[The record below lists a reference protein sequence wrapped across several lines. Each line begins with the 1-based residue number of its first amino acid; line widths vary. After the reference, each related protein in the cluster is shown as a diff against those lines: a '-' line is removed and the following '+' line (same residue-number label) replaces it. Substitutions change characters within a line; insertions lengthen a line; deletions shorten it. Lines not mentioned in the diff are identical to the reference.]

1 MKDRQKLDSLVLEAI
16 GPDPKRYLNPLYN
29 GICELVWD
37 RVALVWM
44 RKKVKTAK
52 TEKDIEKLMEKVISE
67 VIPDGMRKFPEG
79 RHDFLDPIQA
89 FDRVHHRLFRILD
102 RLRESSLLTPLH
114 QLLKLVGPKRSPRGD
129 EVNRLQ

>member
-67 VIPDGMRKFPEG
+67 VIPDGMRKFPE
-79 RHDFLDPIQA
+79 DF
-89 FDRVHHRLFRILD
+89 
-102 RLRESSLLTPLH
+102 
-114 QLLKLVGPKRSPRGD
+114 
-129 EVNRLQ
+129 N